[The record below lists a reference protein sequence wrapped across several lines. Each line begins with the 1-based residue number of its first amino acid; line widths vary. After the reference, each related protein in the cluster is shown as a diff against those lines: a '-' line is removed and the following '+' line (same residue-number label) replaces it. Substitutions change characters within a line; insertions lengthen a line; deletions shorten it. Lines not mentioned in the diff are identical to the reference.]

1 MRFIKFLSSRIGY
14 SKTQVFFLALLT
26 VFSLPMFGQYL
37 IDKLDSLE
45 SNRDQTGF
53 HYTGVVHRVPDKIEE
68 ISEYLLGTRK
78 FSMEESR
85 KLATIIVMESEK
97 NDLDPFLVLAVV
109 KVESHFRPSVVSNKG
124 AVGLMQVMP
133 STGRFVAKQTG
144 EQFNGISSLYD
155 PPTNLK
161 LGISYLAMLR
171 DRFQTIEGA
180 LVAYNFGPN
189 SSIFNR
195 RNLAERPPY
204 YVRQVLEAKSQFETR
219 FENI

>member
-1 MRFIKFLSSRIGY
+1 MY
-14 SKTQVFFLALLT
+14 SKTQIFFLVLLT
-26 VFSLPMFGQYL
+26 AFSLHVFGQYL
-37 IDKLDSLE
+37 FDKLESLE
-45 SNRDQTGF
+45 SNRDQAGF
-53 HYTGVVHRVPDKIEE
+53 HYTGVVKRVPDKIEE
-68 ISEYLLGTRK
+68 ISEYLLSTRK

-109 KVESHFRPSVVSNKG
+109 KVESHFQPSVVSDRG

-161 LGISYLAMLR
+161 LGISYLGMLR
-171 DRFQTIEGA
+171 DRFQSIEGA
-180 LVAYNFGPN
+180 LTAYNFGPN

-195 RNLAERPPY
+195 GNLEERPPY
-204 YVRQVLEAKSQFETR
+204 YVRQVLEAKSKFEIK